1 MTSAQVIG
9 TSAEVSRAR
18 SRYLCENSL
27 PAENEIPFVYL
38 GEAADSSL
46 RWSLLDFRTLLSP
59 DYKLLAWSKCDPAR
73 SWGLIC
79 ARQFAWLENLSW
91 VDGLG
96 KISLS
101 LFLISSLIVS
111 LKFNSASTALR
122 HHITLCWR
130 SGIIARFS
138 SCLEAQFLLLP
149 VSFLPLV
156 RPRSWSSVFSHYS

>member
-1 MTSAQVIG
+1 MKTRCLLRTRIQSSTQEKPRTHHSDGVTG
-9 TSAEVSRAR
+9 LPEVLSER
-18 SRYLCENSL
+18 S
-27 PAENEIPFVYL
+27 
-38 GEAADSSL
+38 
-46 RWSLLDFRTLLSP
+46 DFRTLLSP
-59 DYKLLAWSKCDPAR
+59 DCKLLAWSECDPAR

-96 KISLS
+96 KTSLS

-111 LKFNSASTALR
+111 FKFNSVSTALR
-122 HHITLCWR
+122 HHITLGQR

-138 SCLEAQFLLLP
+138 SRFKAHFLLLP

-156 RPRSWSSVFSHYS
+156 RPRSWNSAFSHCS